1 MQPGL
6 RVNVAKVI
14 RILGKKAK
22 PTFGDTLEEKARQ
35 LKGNTEREGAA
46 TVGSIVKQEI
56 ALVVNHMDRLRAVHK
71 NLHRSLLQ
79 IECYVDTEIIQREPR
94 EPVYIDYRLAERDR
108 LRNRLFKIE
117 EERRKLAVTH
127 QDKMQ
132 ALHDRLLSLMQRHA
146 QLTPQDG
153 HREDRPQA

>member
-6 RVNVAKVI
+6 SVNMAKVI
-14 RILGKKAK
+14 RILCKRAK
-22 PTFGDTLEEKARQ
+22 PTFGETLEEKARQ
-35 LKGNTEREGAA
+35 LTDNAERQGAV
-46 TVGSIVKQEI
+46 TVGSIVEQEI
-56 ALVVNHMDRLRAVHK
+56 VLVVNHIDRLRAMHE

-117 EERRKLAVTH
+117 EERRKLAVAH
-127 QDKMQ
+127 EDKIQ
-132 ALHDRLLSLMQRHA
+132 TLHDRLLSLMQR
-146 QLTPQDG
+146 QSLLTSHNG
-153 HREDRPQA
+153 HRKDRP